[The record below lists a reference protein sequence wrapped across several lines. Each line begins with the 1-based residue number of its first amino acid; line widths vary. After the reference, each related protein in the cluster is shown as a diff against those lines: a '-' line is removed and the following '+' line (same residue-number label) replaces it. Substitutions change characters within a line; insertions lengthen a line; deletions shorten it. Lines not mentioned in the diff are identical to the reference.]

1 MNDFLSKI
9 IKNFKSTY
17 TLIENETLSL
27 IEKISDINTDV
38 FLVDPLKSFYTD
50 DNISILKVIIL
61 SIVFGIILYKVG
73 KNSFALYNEG
83 EITSLYYLIIK
94 TIVVVII
101 SLNSNY
107 ILKEIIHINYM
118 FTEVI
123 DSFFSQIAD
132 KEIQYTSLIKQIS
145 NIEEFLND
153 QYKIN
158 IKDSSKF
165 ISCFLMISILLV
177 FSIRYVFVI
186 LFIILFPFL
195 ITLILFDKGE
205 YYFSKLFEFFMFNL
219 LIQSI
224 NKVIIFVPIIS
235 KKEELYEIILIG
247 SLIVLYKLNK
257 MIINIGDIWKK

>member
-1 MNDFLSKI
+1 
-9 IKNFKSTY
+9 
-17 TLIENETLSL
+17 
-27 IEKISDINTDV
+27 
-38 FLVDPLKSFYTD
+38 
-50 DNISILKVIIL
+50 
-61 SIVFGIILYKVG
+61 
-73 KNSFALYNEG
+73 
-83 EITSLYYLIIK
+83 
-94 TIVVVII
+94 
-101 SLNSNY
+101 
-107 ILKEIIHINYM
+107 
-118 FTEVI
+118 
-123 DSFFSQIAD
+123 
-132 KEIQYTSLIKQIS
+132 
-145 NIEEFLND
+145 
-153 QYKIN
+153 
-158 IKDSSKF
+158 
-165 ISCFLMISILLV
+165 MISILLV